1 MKKGYLYT
9 VIFMIIMASLF
20 TALLATAQTTVNPQ
34 IKENQEIGRQR
45 NLLYAFNI
53 PTGTTNDEVKAA
65 YTKYIQPE
73 TRTIDGK
80 TVEAFKLVDDAG
92 ATQGYAFPFSGP
104 ALWGTISG
112 YLSTSSDLTTIKG
125 LTFTA
130 QNETPGL
137 GGRIDEAP
145 FKEQWRD
152 VPMPTGDIKYGP
164 VGDKQLDAIS
174 GATQSSNAV
183 TKALNEVKNTILSK
197 WEVQ

>member
-9 VIFMIIMASLF
+9 VIFMIIIASLF
-20 TALLATAQTTVNPQ
+20 TALLATAQTSMNPQ
-34 IKENQEIGRQR
+34 INENREIGRQK

-53 PTGTTNDEVKAA
+53 PFGATNDEVKAT
-65 YTKYIQPE
+65 YTKYIKPE
-73 TRTIDGK
+73 TRTIDGN
-80 TVEAFKLVDDAG
+80 VIDAYKLVDDAG
-92 ATQGYAFPFSGP
+92 AIQGYAFPFSGP
-104 ALWGTISG
+104 ALWGTIKG
-112 YLSTSSDLTTIKG
+112 YLATSQDLKTIKG
-125 LTFTA
+125 LTFTE

-164 VGDKQLDAIS
+164 VGDKELDAIS

-183 TKALNEVKNTILSK
+183 TKALNEIKNNVISK

>member
-9 VIFMIIMASLF
+9 VIFMIIVASIF
-20 TALLATAQTTVNPQ
+20 TALLATAQTSMNPQ
-34 IKENQEIGRQR
+34 IKDNREIGRQK
-45 NLLYAFNI
+45 NLLYVFNV
-53 PTGTTNDEVKAA
+53 PSGTSNDEVKAA
-65 YTKYIQPE
+65 YAKYVKPE
-73 TRTIDGK
+73 TRTIGG
-80 TVEAFKLVDDAG
+80 TVVDAYKLVDDAG
-92 ATQGYAFPFSGP
+92 ATQAYAFPFSGP
-104 ALWGTISG
+104 ALWGTIKG
-112 YLSTSSDLTTIKG
+112 YLATSQDLKTIKG
-125 LTFTA
+125 LTFTE

-183 TKALNEVKNTILSK
+183 TKALNEVKNNIISK

>member
-1 MKKGYLYT
+1 MKKGYQYT

-20 TALLATAQTTVNPQ
+20 TALLATAQTSMNPQ
-34 IKENQEIGRQR
+34 INENREISRQK
-45 NLLYAFNI
+45 NLLYAFNVKA
-53 PTGTTNDEVKAA
+53 GTTNDEVKTA
-65 YTKYIQPE
+65 YEKYIKPD

-80 TVEAFKLVDDAG
+80 EVKAFKLLDDAG
-92 ATQGYAFPFSGP
+92 AVKGYAFPFSGP

-112 YLSTSSDLTTIKG
+112 YLATSEDLATIKG
-125 LTFTA
+125 LTFTE

-152 VPMPTGDIKYGP
+152 VPMPEGDIKYGP
-164 VGDKQLDAIS
+164 VGDKKLDAIS

-183 TKALNEVKNTILSK
+183 TKVLNEVKNNIISK

>member
-20 TALLATAQTTVNPQ
+20 TAILATAQTSMNPQ
-34 IKENQEIGRQR
+34 IKDNREIGRQK
-45 NLLYAFNI
+45 NLLYAFNL
-53 PTGTTNDEVKAA
+53 PSGTTNEEVAA
-65 YTKYIQPE
+65 TYTKYIKPD
-73 TRTIDGK
+73 TRTIDGN
-80 TVEAFKLVDDAG
+80 VIDAYKLVDDAG

-104 ALWGTISG
+104 ALWGTIKG
-112 YLSTSSDLTTIKG
+112 YLSTTQDLKTIKG
-125 LTFTA
+125 LTFTE

-183 TKALNEVKNTILSK
+183 TKALNELKNNVISK